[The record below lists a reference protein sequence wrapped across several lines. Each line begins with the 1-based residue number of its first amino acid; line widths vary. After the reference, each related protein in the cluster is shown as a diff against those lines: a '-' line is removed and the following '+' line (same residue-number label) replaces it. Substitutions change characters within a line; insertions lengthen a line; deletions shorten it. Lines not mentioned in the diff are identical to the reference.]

1 MYFTLAPLLMAVGGA
16 ERAPLPKLAL
26 GVVSKIA
33 LHPFV
38 LATAVGVG
46 AAYLELRFPV
56 ALERYLDLLARGA
69 APCALFAM
77 GVTLALRPFGRA
89 PVELLPLALLKLVV
103 HPALVYVVLGWIG
116 SFDPSWVFTAV
127 LLAALP
133 TATNVFVIAN
143 QYGVWTERA
152 SAAIL
157 LTTCASVLTLTLLI
171 YAAKSGMLPPDPF
184 P

>member
-1 MYFTLAPLLMAVGGA
+1 M
-16 ERAPLPKLAL
+16 
-26 GVVSKIA
+26 
-33 LHPFV
+33 
-38 LATAVGVG
+38 
-46 AAYLELRFPV
+46 
-56 ALERYLDLLARGA
+56 
-69 APCALFAM
+69 
-77 GVTLALRPFGRA
+77 TLALRPFGRA
-89 PVELLPLALLKLVV
+89 PVELLPIALLKLIV

-143 QYGVWTERA
+143 QYGVWTQRA

-171 YAAKSGMLPPDPF
+171 YAAKSEMLPADPF